1 MVLFILKGRVKQLET
16 ETVHYQQHHHR
27 VEFLIL
33 DSKQFTL
40 LS

>member
-1 MVLFILKGRVKQLET
+1 MLLLILKGNVKQLET
-16 ETVHYQQHHHR
+16 ETTHYQQHHHR

-33 DSKQFTL
+33 GSKQLAL

>member
-1 MVLFILKGRVKQLET
+1 MDFFILKGRLKQLET
-16 ETVHYQQHHHR
+16 ETAHYKQHHHR

-33 DSKQFTL
+33 GSKQLEL